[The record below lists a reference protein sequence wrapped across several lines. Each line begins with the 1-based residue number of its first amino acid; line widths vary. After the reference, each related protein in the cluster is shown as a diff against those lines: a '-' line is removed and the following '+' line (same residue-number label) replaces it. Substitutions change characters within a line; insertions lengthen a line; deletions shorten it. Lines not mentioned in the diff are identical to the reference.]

1 VGRAGP
7 GVNRPA
13 LFATIDRGKSITGR
27 IKMDNDRII
36 DLGEDLR
43 NHVFETLDAEIEL
56 TGEDAGKVAKAVEDA
71 FVKALQAVNDDVG
84 PFGIPK
90 GWDRI

>member
-1 VGRAGP
+1 M
-7 GVNRPA
+7 N
-13 LFATIDRGKSITGR
+13 
-27 IKMDNDRII
+27 NDRII

-71 FVKALQAVNDDVG
+71 FVKALQALINDPPTEAEKRVFDR
-84 PFGIPK
+84 IRDN